1 MKKNKK
7 FETRALHFGD
17 DLYDLYIWWDILRHS
32 LMKKDHKWIEE
43 FLLKQGVGFLKQFLP
58 QKTKVMSR
66 AFLKDIIDT
75 KETRL
80 LILIAHLYLE
90 NFLDEIIKNRVK
102 RPNNILNFRYL
113 SAKLNIIYSFGIL
126 DEQLYKEI
134 LFFNTLRNKYSH
146 DLTFDILD
154 ANFNDS
160 PILKELY
167 KLKKCR
173 NKKMTRNFY
182 DFLLRFH
189 LIGLLYVMETNFREL
204 MLLDI
209 KKK

>member
-146 DLTFDILD
+146 DLTFDI
-154 ANFNDS
+154 F
-160 PILKELY
+160 
-167 KLKKCR
+167 
-173 NKKMTRNFY
+173 FY
-182 DFLLRFH
+182 S
-189 LIGLLYVMETNFREL
+189 L
-204 MLLDI
+204 MI
-209 KKK
+209 